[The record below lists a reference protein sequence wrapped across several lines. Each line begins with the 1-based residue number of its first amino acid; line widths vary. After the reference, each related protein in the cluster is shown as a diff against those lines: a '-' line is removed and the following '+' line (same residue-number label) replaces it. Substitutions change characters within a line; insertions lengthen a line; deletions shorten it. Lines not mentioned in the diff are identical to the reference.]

1 MQIVW
6 DKILKGLAAAAGA
19 VASFFSGMPPLIW
32 ILLAVMSLDY
42 ITGILCGLMGKSPKT
57 EHGGISSGAAFIG
70 LLKKALILIVVMV
83 AALADHA
90 VTIGAGIEFAAVT
103 GATCLWFIA
112 SEALSILENAAAMGV
127 KIPAVLMHALEIM
140 RGKGGQPKQ

>member
-70 LLKKALILIVVMV
+70 ILKKALILIVVMV